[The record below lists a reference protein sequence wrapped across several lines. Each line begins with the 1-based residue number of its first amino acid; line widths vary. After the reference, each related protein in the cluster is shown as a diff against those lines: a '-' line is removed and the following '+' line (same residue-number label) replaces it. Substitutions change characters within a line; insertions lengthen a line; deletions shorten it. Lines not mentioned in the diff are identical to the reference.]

1 MKSLFKL
8 LLFISLFFVNGWLKA
23 QESTVDSLSQ
33 NFTVREN
40 EVPKRL
46 FLTDLYLQRGNPSG
60 DNFVGNG
67 LKGGA
72 GFGVRMQFFLP
83 KNFYLGGS
91 LTQDFMTISST
102 SIVGEYSRATK
113 FNAYLYA
120 GYHYRLNDDFSITGD
135 LGYGYSQNKN
145 RQSTSQ
151 GNGKFRDSGNVFRI
165 TTSIEYHLNSAT
177 SFFIS
182 PSFETVSYNIKAP
195 AALMGDFDTGN
206 YFNIAFGIRL
216 SSIDYRDIKV
226 EGSESKD
233 LQELQSRDRDQLSIK
248 EKRRL
253 YFLKRKEAR
262 KLRRERRRR
271 N

>member
-1 MKSLFKL
+1 MRFSIK
-8 LLFISLFFVNGWLKA
+8 LLFILIFVLNGVIQA
-23 QESTVDSLSQ
+23 QVTAVDTFSQSTLEVV
-33 NFTVREN
+33 NEN
-40 EVPKRL
+40 PKRL

-67 LKGGA
+67 LKGGT
-72 GFGVRMQFFLP
+72 GFGIRMQFFLP

-91 LTQDFMTISST
+91 LTQDFMTVANT

-120 GYHYRLNDDFSITGD
+120 GYDYRLNDNFSITGD

-145 RQSTSQ
+145 RQNPSQ
-151 GNGKFRDSGNVFRI
+151 GDGKFRDSGNVFRI
-165 TTSIEYHLNSAT
+165 TTSIEYHLNNST

-182 PSFETVSYNIKAP
+182 PSFEMVSYNIKTP
-195 AALMGDFDTGN
+195 RVLNDNFDNGN
-206 YFNIAFGIRL
+206 YFNIAIGLRL
-216 SSIDYRDIKV
+216 SSRDYRDVEIK
-226 EGSESKD
+226 GSNNEELK
-233 LQELQSRDRDQLSIK
+233 ELQDRNRDELSIK

-253 YFLKRKEAR
+253 YFLKKKEERKS
-262 KLRRERRRR
+262 RRERRKR